1 MPVAGR
7 RERRSGPLRPQ
18 ANERAP
24 LVGVHDANGI
34 LKRKKP
40 PEGGFCFRTEEQ
52 VIGDGE

>member
-7 RERRSGPLRPQ
+7 REIRSGPLRPQ